1 MAAALAGR
9 STRTISRA
17 YRGGT
22 LRAYRD
28 GNGRGVR
35 IRFGDLRQW
44 MMATTVAASARQQEA
59 EHFVS
64 PLERADMGGSEETA
78 RGRSEN
84 LALLNA
90 ARARLRGGRAAG
102 GGASPRSEG
111 PAGARSA

>member
-44 MMATTVAASARQQEA
+44 MMATSAAAPQRRKEEPQS
-59 EHFVS
+59 S
-64 PLERADMGGSEETA
+64 NPLKRLDMGGRTPVT
-78 RGRSEN
+78 GPSEN

-90 ARARLRGGRAAG
+90 ARAQQRRGVAPDAVAQHRVAGSAAASRA
-102 GGASPRSEG
+102 
-111 PAGARSA
+111 

>member
-9 STRTISRA
+9 SVRTISRA

-64 PLERADMGGSEETA
+64 PLERADMGGGKVTA
-78 RGRSEN
+78 RGPSEN

-90 ARARLRGGRAAG
+90 ARARLRGGGAAG

-111 PAGARSA
+111 PAGARPA